1 MKTNTIMIERLESR
15 ELFSAMPLGFAHHAA
30 GHALAAVH
38 VGSAKSGASTTV
50 TVTDYAGTA
59 TNQDHRSSQITLA
72 VTDDDG
78 VRTGVLNVNNN
89 GGTSTPISFNIS
101 RSGTFSFSFSMP
113 GEKDTAAGKLSANGN
128 TITGAWKSITT
139 AGKKGSGKFTATRV

>member
-15 ELFSAMPLGFAHHAA
+15 ELFSAAPVGFAHHAV

-38 VGSAKSGASTTV
+38 VAAAKPGASTTV

-72 VTDDDG
+72 VTDVDG

-89 GGTSTPISFNIS
+89 GGTTTPISFKIS
-101 RSGTFSFSFSMP
+101 HAGTFSFSFAIP
-113 GEKDTAAGKLSANGN
+113 GEKDTATGKLGANSD
-128 TITGAWKSITT
+128 TISGTWKSITT
-139 AGKKGSGKFTATRV
+139 AGKKGSGKFTATL